1 MKFFKHYREILFGLG
16 LGAAMWVLDAAMH
29 AQLGAEVHSGG
40 FLAEMFHPGPT
51 QLIFRGFYVALATAF
66 GWHLWRSNWRER
78 ELHALEDA
86 ITAFHRQLDS
96 PALRIVSQ
104 SRVLQGCQCVA
115 RDATALSCAQAIG
128 EDARLIDELA
138 QQYLN
143 FSTQVRAGRTQ
154 EAIATLQAIEH
165 WTPKDLPHGVR

>member
-1 MKFFKHYREILFGLG
+1 MKFFKQYREILFGLG
-16 LGAAMWVLDAAMH
+16 LGATMWVLDAAMH

-40 FLAEMFHPGPT
+40 FLAEMFHPGAT
-51 QLIFRGFYVALATAF
+51 QLLFRGFYLVLATAF

-78 ELHALEDA
+78 ELRALEDA

-96 PALRIVSQ
+96 PALRIASQ
-104 SRVLQGCQCVA
+104 SRILQGRPSVA
-115 RDATALSCAQAIG
+115 RDETALSSAQAIA

-143 FSTQVRAGRTQ
+143 FSAQVRAGRIP
-154 EAIATLQAIEH
+154 EAIATLQAIEN
-165 WTPKDLPHGVR
+165 WTPKDLHGAR

>member
-1 MKFFKHYREILFGLG
+1 MNIFKQYREILFGLG

-29 AQLGAEVHSGG
+29 AQLGGEIHSHG
-40 FLAEMFHPGPT
+40 FWSEMFQPGPT
-51 QLIFRGFYVALATAF
+51 QLLFRSFYVALATAF

-78 ELHALEDA
+78 ELRALEDA

-104 SRVLQGCQCVA
+104 SRVLQGLPGVA
-115 RDATALSCAQAIG
+115 RDETALRAVQTIA

-138 QQYLN
+138 QQYLD
-143 FSTQVRAGRTQ
+143 FSAQVRAGRTQ

-165 WTPKDLPHGVR
+165 WTPKDLHGAR